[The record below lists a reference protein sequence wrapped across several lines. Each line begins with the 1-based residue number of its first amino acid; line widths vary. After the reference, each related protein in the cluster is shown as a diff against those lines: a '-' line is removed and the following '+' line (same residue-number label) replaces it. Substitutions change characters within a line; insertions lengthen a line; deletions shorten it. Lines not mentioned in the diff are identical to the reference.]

1 MINSKIIGIGAYTP
15 ANVVNN
21 FHLSEIV
28 DTNDEWIVTRT
39 GIKERRISTGEDTS
53 DMAAKACEIA
63 LRNANVNVEDVDLII
78 LATVSPDMYC
88 PSAACIV
95 QQKIGAVNATAM
107 DINAACSGF
116 LYGLKLANALIKTGE
131 SKLALVIGAETLSK
145 VLDWSDRSTCVLFG
159 DGAGAAVMTA
169 TEEKGIVA
177 VETMSEGDK
186 WEALQIGGVPV
197 VNPYAK
203 EEGKPPYIYMNGQD
217 VFRFATRVILEG
229 VNKVLQKSGTDISE
243 IKYIVPHQAN
253 LRIIDYASKK
263 LNVPQEKFFVNLHK
277 YGNTSSASIPI
288 ALFEMYNEGK
298 IKKGDKLILVGFGGG
313 LTYGAALIEW

>member
-1 MINSKIIGIGAYTP
+1 MINSKIIGVGAYTP

-53 DMAAKACEIA
+53 DMAAKACKIA
-63 LRNANVNVEDVDLII
+63 LANANVNVEDIDLII

-131 SKLALVIGAETLSK
+131 SKVALVIGAETLSK
-145 VLDWSDRSTCVLFG
+145 VLDWTDRGTCVLFG
-159 DGAGAAVMTA
+159 DGAGAAVVKA

-177 VETMSEGDK
+177 VETMAEGDK
-186 WEALQIGGVPV
+186 WEALQIGGAPV
-197 VNPYAK
+197 VNPFAK

-229 VNKVLQKSGTDISE
+229 VNKVLEKSGTDISE

-253 LRIIDYASKK
+253 LRIIDYASRK
-263 LNVPQEKFFVNLHK
+263 LNVPQEKFFMNLHK

-298 IKKGDKLILVGFGGG
+298 IEKGDKLILVGFGGG

>member
-63 LRNANVNVEDVDLII
+63 LSNANVNVKDIDLII

-145 VLDWSDRSTCVLFG
+145 VLDWSDRGTCVLFG

-177 VETMSEGDK
+177 VETMAEGDK
-186 WEALQIGGVPV
+186 WEALQIGGAPV

-229 VNKVLQKSGTDISE
+229 VNKVLEKSGTDISE

-253 LRIIDYASKK
+253 LRIIDYASRK

>member
-63 LRNANVNVEDVDLII
+63 LRNANVNVEDIDLII

>member
-1 MINSKIIGIGAYTP
+1 MINSKIIGVGAYTP

-63 LRNANVNVEDVDLII
+63 LANANVNVEDIDLII

-131 SKLALVIGAETLSK
+131 SKVALVIGAETLSK
-145 VLDWSDRSTCVLFG
+145 VLDWSDRGTCVLFG

-177 VETMSEGDK
+177 VETMAEGDK
-186 WEALQIGGVPV
+186 WEALQIGGAPV

-229 VNKVLQKSGTDISE
+229 VNKVLEKSGTDISE

-253 LRIIDYASKK
+253 LRIIDYASRK
-263 LNVPQEKFFVNLHK
+263 LNVPKEKFFVNLHK

-298 IKKGDKLILVGFGGG
+298 IEKGDKLILVGFGGG